1 VTSFAAVQLVL
12 QHSSSTQSANLL
24 ANVVA
29 EKSVSDASTSHHHH
43 HHQQQQQQQHHDIK
57 HQQDKE
63 NAAAAAQEVADRR
76 ARDARL
82 RAAELHQ
89 LDNLLGATVAS
100 WTCGSLMQVGVRV
113 LHMTHACVMSC
124 STCSMMQSHADVNF
138 TVNPHSAH
146 FVQEVRTSFYR
157 NVQYGLCRVIC
168 PLIFFSSAAHHL
180 VSIDISYNPLHQ
192 VHAITD
198 LLSCFVLGFTR
209 AYQRECNSVPIS
221 CLKMCT
227 GYTCWSSL

>member
-1 VTSFAAVQLVL
+1 MQLAL

-43 HHQQQQQQQHHDIK
+43 HHHHHQQQQQQHHDIK

-100 WTCGSLMQVGVRV
+100 S
-113 LHMTHACVMSC
+113 
-124 STCSMMQSHADVNF
+124 
-138 TVNPHSAH
+138 
-146 FVQEVRTSFYR
+146 
-157 NVQYGLCRVIC
+157 GLKHLDLRQ
-168 PLIFFSSAAHHL
+168 LNASWRESAAYDSCVCHVLFDVQH
-180 VSIDISYNPLHQ
+180 D
-192 VHAITD
+192 AIT
-198 LLSCFVLGFTR
+198 C
-209 AYQRECNSVPIS
+209 
-221 CLKMCT
+221 
-227 GYTCWSSL
+227 